1 MKIFVTGGSGYI
13 GSHLIN
19 SLNIAGYETEIID
32 KHIPLHEYQSRIP
45 LIANRIDLSGVDAIE
60 KLVSIFENA
69 PSDSLVIHLAARKS
83 VSESVKLPEMYWS
96 NNVGGTKNVLE
107 AMKRSNLKNLIFSSS
122 AAVYGDDE
130 EFVTEDSTCN
140 PISPYAKTKL
150 EEENLIQ
157 EAHFA
162 WGLNALVFRFFNVAG
177 AASPELIEVIGE
189 NLIPQALQASKS
201 GSVLEI
207 FGNNYPTPDGTC
219 IRDYIHVLDIVDAH
233 LQSIPRIQKFGF
245 QILNLGSANGHS
257 VLQITRK
264 IQEFIPL
271 ETKVT
276 KRRAGDAAI
285 LVANSSQAK
294 SKIGWVALR
303 GLDEIIKSS
312 IPKLQSHEF

>member
-19 SLNIAGYETEIID
+19 SLNISGYETEIID
-32 KHIPLHEYQSRIP
+32 KHIPLYEYQNRIP
-45 LIANRIDLSGVDAIE
+45 SIANRIDLSGVDAIE
-60 KLVSIFENA
+60 KLVSIFEDA
-69 PSDSLVIHLAARKS
+69 PADSLVIHLAARKS

-107 AMKRSNLKNLIFSSS
+107 AMQKSNLKNLIFSSS

-130 EFVTEDSTCN
+130 EFVTEDSTCK

-189 NLIPQALQASKS
+189 NLIPQALQASKA

-207 FGNNYPTPDGTC
+207 FGNDYPTPDGTC

-233 LQSIPRIQKFGF
+233 LQSISRMPKFGF

-271 ETKVT
+271 ETRVV